1 MSLGEAYKIETKSPY
16 LRLNIYKGH
25 FATSHAHMN
34 YYIDI
39 ASNKARLKEARA
51 IAEALSEHYR
61 ISAVV
66 DTILCLDNTEVIGA
80 CLAEVLTAAD
90 AFSVNSGRDI
100 YVLTPEYVSGSQLF
114 FRDNTAPM
122 IRGRSVLVLAASVV
136 SGYTAESAVEAI
148 RYYDGHPAGI
158 CSIFAKISECA
169 GLPVRSV
176 FNPGDLHDYISG
188 PAVSCP
194 MCKKGEKITALV
206 NSFGISAL

>member
-39 ASNKARLKEARA
+39 ASNKARLRETKA
-51 IAEALSEHYR
+51 IAEALAEHYKMN
-61 ISAVV
+61 AVV

-80 CLAEVLTAAD
+80 CLAQILTVD
-90 AFSVNSGRDI
+90 DRFSVNSGRDI
-100 YVLTPEYVSGSQLF
+100 YVLTPECVSGSQLF

-122 IRGRSVLVLAASVV
+122 IRNKSVLILAASVV
-136 SGYTAESAVEAI
+136 SGYTAESAAEAI
-148 RYYDGHPAGI
+148 RYFDGRPIGI
-158 CSIFAKISECA
+158 CSIFAKINQCA
-169 GLPVRSV
+169 GLTVHSV
-176 FNPGDLHDYISG
+176 FNPDDLPDYTSG
-188 PAVSCP
+188 PAISCP
-194 MCKKGEKITALV
+194 MCKRGEKITALV

>member
-169 GLPVRSV
+169 GLPVHSV
-176 FNPGDLHDYISG
+176 FNPGDLPDYISG

>member
-1 MSLGEAYKIETKSPY
+1 MTLGEAYKIETKSPY
-16 LRLNIYKGH
+16 LRLSIYKGH

-51 IAEALSEHYR
+51 IADALGEHYR
-61 ISAVV
+61 FSSVV
-66 DTILCLDNTEVIGA
+66 DTILCLDNTEVIGT

-90 AFSVNSGRDI
+90 VFSVNSGRDI

-122 IRGRSVLVLAASVV
+122 IRGRFVLILTASVV
-136 SGYTAESAVEAI
+136 TGYTAESAVEAI
-148 RYYDGHPAGI
+148 RYFDGKPAGI
-158 CSIFAKISECA
+158 CAIFAKIPECA

-176 FNPGDLHDYISG
+176 FNPDDLPDYVSG

-194 MCKKGEKITALV
+194 MCKNGERITALV
-206 NSFGISAL
+206 NGFGISVL

>member
-1 MSLGEAYKIETKSPY
+1 MALGEAYRIETKSPY
-16 LRLNIYKGH
+16 LRLNIYRGH

-51 IAEALSEHYR
+51 IAEVLGDYYR
-61 ISAVV
+61 TSAVV

-80 CLAEVLTAAD
+80 CLAEILTAAD
-90 AFSVNSGRDI
+90 LFSVNSGRDI

-122 IRGRSVLVLAASVV
+122 IRGRSVLILAASVV
-136 SGYTAESAVEAI
+136 TGYTAESAAEAI
-148 RYYDGHPAGI
+148 RYFDGRTAGI
-158 CSIFAKISECA
+158 CSIFAKIPECL
-169 GLPVRSV
+169 GLPVHSV
-176 FNPGDLHDYISG
+176 FNTKDLPDYMSG
-188 PAVSCP
+188 PAVTCP
-194 MCKKGEKITALV
+194 MCKRGEKITALV

>member
-1 MSLGEAYKIETKSPY
+1 MALGEAYRIETKSPY

-51 IAEALSEHYR
+51 IAEALGEHYR
-61 ISAVV
+61 TSAVV

-80 CLAEVLTAAD
+80 CLAEILTAAD

-122 IRGRSVLVLAASVV
+122 IRGRSVLILAASVV
-136 SGYTAESAVEAI
+136 SGYTAESAAEAI
-148 RYYDGHPAGI
+148 RYYDGRTAGI
-158 CSIFAKISECA
+158 CSIFAKISECV

-176 FNPGDLHDYISG
+176 FNLDDLPDYISG
-188 PAVSCP
+188 PALTCP
-194 MCKKGEKITALV
+194 LYKNGEKITALV

>member
-1 MSLGEAYKIETKSPY
+1 MALGEAYRIETKSPY

-51 IAEALSEHYR
+51 IAEALGEHYR
-61 ISAVV
+61 TSAVV

-80 CLAEVLTAAD
+80 CLAEILTAAD

-122 IRGRSVLVLAASVV
+122 IRGRSVLILAASVV
-136 SGYTAESAVEAI
+136 SGYTAESAAKAI
-148 RYYDGHPAGI
+148 RYYDGRTAGI
-158 CSIFAKISECA
+158 CSIFAKISECV

-176 FNPGDLHDYISG
+176 FNPDDLPDYISG
-188 PAVSCP
+188 PALTCP
-194 MCKKGEKITALV
+194 LCKKGEKITALV